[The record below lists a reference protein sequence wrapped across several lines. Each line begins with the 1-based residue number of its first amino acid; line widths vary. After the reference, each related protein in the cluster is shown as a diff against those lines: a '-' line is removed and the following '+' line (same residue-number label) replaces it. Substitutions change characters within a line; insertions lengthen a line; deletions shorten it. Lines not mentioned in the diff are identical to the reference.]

1 MALINVPLASQSLG
15 QTNASIRGNFS
26 VIGAAFIVDHVDYNT
41 SGQGK
46 HNQVTFPVQGAQP
59 TFLTGEEGLYNFL
72 NATTNK
78 NELYVHKQLVAG
90 TVDIPFTA
98 SKMSNYAFASCNSGW
113 SYLPSGLL
121 IKWGSIAANSPA
133 ISVNTTTISGGPAFQ
148 QVFTVM
154 VTSVDTGTATNF
166 ICGQRSA
173 VDLGTG
179 IFTAWCANNNGS
191 TSINYLVIGV

>member
-59 TFLTGEEGLYNFL
+59 TFLTGEEG
-72 NATTNK
+72 
-78 NELYVHKQLVAG
+78 LYVHKQLVAG